1 MGKDNDLSDDIFDA
15 EDYFTEAKAIITSA
29 AFEADAR
36 RRLEGQLEGL
46 RLQKFIQD
54 YHFDM

>member
-1 MGKDNDLSDDIFDA
+1 MGEDNDLSDDIFDA

-36 RRLEGQLEGL
+36 RRLEDHLERL
-46 RLQKFIQD
+46 RLKKLIQD
-54 YHFDM
+54 YDFDM